1 MTAIFRHPF
10 FRCALVGVA
19 ALLMAM
25 PAGALSVVQ
34 RSFDELV
41 SLSELVLVGTVREL
55 HSGYDTPDRNIIHT
69 QVILSDLE
77 VVKGR
82 LDTAQ
87 YTLRITGGQV
97 GDRIDVYPGLPQFHP
112 GQRYVL
118 FIRGNFR
125 DFFPVVGIQQGVY
138 QVLKDG
144 AGREV
149 VLPATGDETRPA
161 LSAAQLLDAHPET
174 LAAFLRR
181 VRSQLITP
189 AVTP

>member
-1 MTAIFRHPF
+1 MSTAYRHSF
-10 FRCALVGVA
+10 FRYAWVGLWV
-19 ALLMAM
+19 LLLSA

-41 SLSELVLVGTVREL
+41 SLSELVLVGTVSEL
-55 HSGYDTPDRNIIHT
+55 RSGYDTPDRNIIHT
-69 QVILSDLE
+69 QVILTDLE

-87 YTLRITGGQV
+87 YTLRIAGGRV
-97 GDRIDVYPGLPQFHP
+97 GDRIDVYPGLPQLQP

-125 DFFPVVGIQQGVY
+125 DFFPVVGIQQGIY

-144 AGREV
+144 AGRQV
-149 VLPATGDETRPA
+149 VLPTTGAETRPV
-161 LSAAQLLDAHPET
+161 LPAAQLDAHPET